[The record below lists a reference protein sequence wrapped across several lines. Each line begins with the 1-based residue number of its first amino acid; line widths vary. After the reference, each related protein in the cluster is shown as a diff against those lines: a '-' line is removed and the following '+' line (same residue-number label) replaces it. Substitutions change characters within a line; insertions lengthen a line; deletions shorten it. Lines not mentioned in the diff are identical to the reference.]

1 MGVPKNSFIILR
13 KVTTIHLLKYSIVPS
28 WAFRGSGFSSLCAF
42 SSPLKNVNIKN
53 RDAGF
58 LRISHLHVLDSQAKV
73 HQVEVLRIVSVRE
86 QVRRLHIV
94 VRVAFA
100 VDIFQAVQDLQGERD
115 DQIQDIFLQGSTWI
129 AMLAIVGRESGFS
142 PPLKVLS
149 RSAPSLSM
157 TMNLRFVFASLEHPE
172 YDTFIWLSHF
182 CRHTYPQLP

>member
-1 MGVPKNSFIILR
+1 MNTEQPPLN
-13 KVTTIHLLKYSIVPS
+13 LLKYSIVPS
-28 WAFRGSGFSSLCAF
+28 WALRGSGFSSLCAF

-58 LRISHLHVLDSQAKV
+58 LKISYLHVLDSQAKV

-115 DQIQDIFLQGSTWI
+115 D
-129 AMLAIVGRESGFS
+129 
-142 PPLKVLS
+142 
-149 RSAPSLSM
+149 
-157 TMNLRFVFASLEHPE
+157 
-172 YDTFIWLSHF
+172 
-182 CRHTYPQLP
+182 